1 MEFNEKLQF
10 FRKKS
15 GLTQEQL
22 AEKLN
27 ISRTA
32 VSKWESGRG
41 FPNIEALK
49 NISKVFQVPIDDLLS
64 GEELITIAESDNAA
78 GLDKVYSLA
87 FGVLDLLALA
97 LIFLP
102 LYSQNDGGYIR
113 TVSLIRF
120 SSSPSIKAV
129 FFILLAM
136 LALMGAVEIAAQF
149 FDDKKG
155 PPLRPARF
163 YLSPYP
169 GGSLLYDDE
178 RALYRPL
185 LDTPPSIEALPP
197 PEEIPEKIAA
207 FRAKSVDDTKSVAK
221 PPLLSPKV
229 TNRFSKSRPGKS
241 HTLPGFRK
249 AANSVSRKDG
259 LYGWI
264 WHRSMA
270 QRRVFGFRRRHSSR
284 ASRLRPSDRREV
296 LPASSRR

>member
-1 MEFNEKLQF
+1 VGVRSGGSVEFNEKLQF

-113 TVSLIRF
+113 TVSLIRY
-120 SSSPSIKAV
+120 SSYPSIKAV

-136 LALMGAVEIAAQF
+136 LALLGAVEIAAQF
-149 FDDKKG
+149 FDDKK
-155 PPLRPARF
+155 A
-163 YLSPYP
+163 
-169 GGSLLYDDE
+169 LLYGR
-178 RALYRPL
+178 RASIL
-185 LDTPPSIEALPP
+185 LHTLAVLFFTMTREPYIALFSILL
-197 PEEIPEKIAA
+197 
-207 FRAKSVDDTKSVAK
+207 
-221 PPLLSPKV
+221 LLSKLFLLL
-229 TNRFSKSRPGKS
+229 RKSLK
-241 HTLPGFRK
+241 K
-249 AANSVSRKDG
+249 
-259 LYGWI
+259 
-264 WHRSMA
+264 
-270 QRRVFGFRRRHSSR
+270 
-284 ASRLRPSDRREV
+284 
-296 LPASSRR
+296 